1 MPQFLVPSISKATTI
16 SVASYDFVD
25 QLLGKTLTKQV
36 NASNVAT
43 LKLDR
48 AHGKEIGDHVYI
60 NGLSTHLE
68 YNGYFVISA
77 VPTPESF
84 SYALTHAADAENAD
98 TGGVVHDPNS
108 GKQNGFFLR
117 VGGTGNV
124 RYQLPGNVTAQMA
137 RRAVATNVA
146 TVTTRRP
153 HGLLV
158 GNTIVIYGAAL
169 AAYNNTAFTI
179 TAVPT
184 PTTFTFSLV
193 TGDHDVVDG
202 GGIIFDTIVKSFTA
216 STVFNDPEL
225 IKQIFTLSTA
235 ATGLVVGFSKDQRG

>member
-1 MPQFLVPSISKATTI
+1 MPQFLVPSISKASVI

-25 QLLGKTLTKQV
+25 KLLGKTLTKQIS
-36 NASNVAT
+36 ASNVAT

-68 YNGYFVISA
+68 YNGYFVINA
-77 VPTPESF
+77 IPTPESF

-98 TGGVVHDPNS
+98 TGGVIHDPNS
-108 GKQNGFFLR
+108 GKQDGFYLR

-124 RYQLPGNVTAQMA
+124 RYQLPGNVTAQGA
-137 RRAVATNVA
+137 RRVVVTNVV
-146 TVTTRRP
+146 TVHTRRP

-158 GNTIVIYGAAL
+158 GNTIVMYGWGL
-169 AAYNNTAFTI
+169 AGLNNTGFTVA
-179 TAVPT
+179 TVPT
-184 PTTFTFSLV
+184 PTTFTIPLT
-193 TGDHDVVDG
+193 TGDADVIDG

-216 STVFNDPEL
+216 VTKFDDPEL
-225 IKQIFTLSTA
+225 IKIIFTLGTA
-235 ATGLVVGFSKDQRG
+235 ATGLVVGYSKDQRG